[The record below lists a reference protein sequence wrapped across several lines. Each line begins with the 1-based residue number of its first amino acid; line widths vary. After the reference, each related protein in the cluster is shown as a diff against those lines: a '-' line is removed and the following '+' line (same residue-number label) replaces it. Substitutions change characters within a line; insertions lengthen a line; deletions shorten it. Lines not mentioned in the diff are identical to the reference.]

1 MMIFSDEGFEG
12 QVGEPVVKSFRATPA
27 WKALAD
33 AAFIAM
39 PSASGSMQLPVSR
52 KVECEIP
59 AKWVL
64 IIVVSAR
71 MRDDVYYYDVT
82 E

>member
-52 KVECEIP
+52 NF
-59 AKWVL
+59 L
-64 IIVVSAR
+64 
-71 MRDDVYYYDVT
+71 
-82 E
+82 